1 MDLLSFWAMLG
12 CTLLTWLL
20 SLLLEETA
28 RAWGL
33 LGVSLL
39 TMRQR
44 LAWVLHGAT
53 LLTMLTPLQ
62 AQRKRVIKISW
73 FPS

>member
-1 MDLLSFWAMLG
+1 LDLLSLWAMLG

-20 SLLLEETA
+20 SLLLEKTA

-39 TMRQR
+39 TVR
-44 LAWVLHGAT
+44 
-53 LLTMLTPLQ
+53 
-62 AQRKRVIKISW
+62 
-73 FPS
+73 

>member
-1 MDLLSFWAMLG
+1 MLG

-39 TMRQR
+39 TMRRR
-44 LAWVLHGAT
+44 LAWVLLGAT

-62 AQRKRVIKISW
+62 AQRNYVKKNLLV
-73 FPS
+73 P